1 VPKHFGRSRSSEGRR
16 GSGRGRHLN
25 F

>member
-1 VPKHFGRSRSSEGRR
+1 VPRHFGRSRSSEGRR

>member
-1 VPKHFGRSRSSEGRR
+1 VPRQFGRSRSSEGRR